1 MLHLFAREAAHW
13 VPAIEEP
20 VHDTFRRA
28 TQRTGGLLESLFI
41 GADKVLPVVA
51 EDLVERIISKDA
63 GAVSHGVYSVAP
75 AGWPGGAFCFLGSM
89 TERFGTDKDSEC
101 VAEL

>member
-1 MLHLFAREAAHW
+1 MKQPLRTALGTLDAREAAHW

-51 EDLVERIISKDA
+51 EDLVERIISKNA
-63 GAVSHGVYSVAP
+63 GTISAFLIEPWRVRVKAP
-75 AGWPGGAFCFLGSM
+75 H
-89 TERFGTDKDSEC
+89 
-101 VAEL
+101 